1 MEIGIK
7 WTNLEIIKWEGH
19 ELESYTYVCKPVPL
33 PQTSSVK
40 MEDDAAVI
48 YGLEFQ
54 ARALTAQ
61 TAETDAIRF
70 FVGTQSLRFENQVEY
85 FAFVR
90 FCTRI
95 HTQKYRALW
104 AIIR

>member
-1 MEIGIK
+1 M
-7 WTNLEIIKWEGH
+7 N
-19 ELESYTYVCKPVPL
+19 
-33 PQTSSVK
+33 

-70 FVGTQSLRFENQVEY
+70 FVGTQSLRFENQVLS
-85 FAFVR
+85 AR
-90 FCTRI
+90 N
-95 HTQKYRALW
+95 
-104 AIIR
+104 IIIMV